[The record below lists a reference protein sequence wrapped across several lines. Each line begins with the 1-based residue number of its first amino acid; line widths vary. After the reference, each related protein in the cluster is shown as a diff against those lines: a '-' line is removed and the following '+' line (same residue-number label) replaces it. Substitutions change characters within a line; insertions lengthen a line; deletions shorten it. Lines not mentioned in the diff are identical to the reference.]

1 MTIPVLAC
9 YNYSGLRSERGG
21 EGVNAVHSHMEKVLL
36 TEDEI
41 QRRVRQMA
49 GQISADYAGKEPLLV
64 GILKG
69 AFIFLADLVR
79 NLTIPVRLDFMAVS
93 SYGSA
98 SESTGAVRIL
108 KDLDQSIEGV
118 HVLLVEDIVDTGLT
132 LNYLMENLRAR
143 GPATLKVCTLLDKP
157 GRRLVKVEPDYNGFA
172 IPDEFV
178 VGYGLDY
185 NGSYRYLRDIMVL
198 KREVY
203 AR

>member
-1 MTIPVLAC
+1 V
-9 YNYSGLRSERGG
+9 E
-21 EGVNAVHSHMEKVLL
+21 AVHPHVERVLL
-36 TEDEI
+36 AEEEI

-49 GQISADYAGKEPLLV
+49 GQISADYAGREPLLV

-79 NLTIPVRLDFMAVS
+79 SLTIPVHLDFMAVS

-98 SESTGAVRIL
+98 SESSGAVRIL

-118 HVLLVEDIVDTGLT
+118 YVLLVEDIVDTGLT
-132 LNYLMENLRAR
+132 LNYLKENLRAR

-157 GRRLVKVEPDYNGFA
+157 SRRLVAVEPDYNGFA

-185 NGSYRYLRDIMVL
+185 NGNYRHFRDIMVL
-198 KREVY
+198 KKEVY

>member
-1 MTIPVLAC
+1 MHP
-9 YNYSGLRSERGG
+9 
-21 EGVNAVHSHMEKVLL
+21 HMEKVLL

-49 GQISADYAGKEPLLV
+49 EQISADYAGKEPLLV

-69 AFIFLADLVR
+69 AFVFLADLVR
-79 NLTIPVRLDFMAVS
+79 NLTIPVHLDFMAVS

-157 GRRLVKVEPDYNGFA
+157 ARRLVKVEPDYNGFA

-185 NGSYRYLRDIMVL
+185 NGNYRHFRDIMVL

>member
-1 MTIPVLAC
+1 MK
-9 YNYSGLRSERGG
+9 
-21 EGVNAVHSHMEKVLL
+21 AVHPHMEKVLL
-36 TEDEI
+36 TEEEI

-79 NLTIPVRLDFMAVS
+79 NLTIPVHLDFMAVS

>member
-1 MTIPVLAC
+1 MK
-9 YNYSGLRSERGG
+9 
-21 EGVNAVHSHMEKVLL
+21 AVHPHMEKVLL
-36 TEDEI
+36 TEEEI
-41 QRRVRQMA
+41 QCRVRQMA
-49 GQISADYAGKEPLLV
+49 GQISADYAGREPLLV

-132 LNYLMENLRAR
+132 LNYLLENLRAR

-157 GRRLVKVEPDYNGFA
+157 ARRLVKVEPDYNGFA

-185 NGSYRYLRDIMVL
+185 NGNYRHLRDIMVL

-203 AR
+203 ARW

>member
-1 MTIPVLAC
+1 MK
-9 YNYSGLRSERGG
+9 
-21 EGVNAVHSHMEKVLL
+21 AVHPHMEKVLL

-49 GQISADYAGKEPLLV
+49 EQISADYAGKEPLLV

-69 AFIFLADLVR
+69 AFVFLADLVR
-79 NLTIPVRLDFMAVS
+79 NLTIPVHLDFMAVS

-143 GPATLKVCTLLDKP
+143 GPATLKVCALLDKP
-157 GRRLVKVEPDYNGFA
+157 ARRLVKVEPDYNGFA

-185 NGSYRYLRDIMVL
+185 NGNYRHFRDIMVL

>member
-1 MTIPVLAC
+1 MK
-9 YNYSGLRSERGG
+9 
-21 EGVNAVHSHMEKVLL
+21 AVHPHMEKVLL

-79 NLTIPVRLDFMAVS
+79 NLTIPVHLDFMAVS

-108 KDLDQSIEGV
+108 KDLDQSIKGV

-132 LNYLMENLRAR
+132 LNYLLENLRAR

-157 GRRLVKVEPDYNGFA
+157 ARRLVKVEPDYNGFA

-185 NGSYRYLRDIMVL
+185 SGNYRHLRDIMVL